1 MKVYVICFNNSKIAY
16 PKLFLNREKAE
27 MRLRIIQD
35 LIEMEA
41 AEYMGRDT
49 AHYYSVEEREVE
61 E

>member
-27 MRLRIIQD
+27 VRLRIIQD
-35 LIEMEA
+35 VIETEA
-41 AEYMGRDT
+41 AEYMGRNY
-49 AHYYSVEEREVE
+49 AHCYSVEEREVE